1 MREWM
6 LFCIKNKFLINI
18 YRKRGKKMPE
28 RGRDYHERDA
38 HFDGEYEGIIND
50 GLAREGEAMGVR
62 VDIDPFEVSQRKIPF
77 QAQPEVDPEM
87 KRFRSLMKGKET
99 K

>member
-1 MREWM
+1 
-6 LFCIKNKFLINI
+6 LHKKSNFKKPN
-18 YRKRGKKMPE
+18 RKGGENMPD
-28 RGRDYHERDA
+28 RRRDYHERDA

-50 GLAREGEAMGVR
+50 GLAREGEAIGVR
-62 VDIDPFEVSQRKIPF
+62 ADIDPFEISQRKNPF

>member
-1 MREWM
+1 MGQPNF
-6 LFCIKNKFLINI
+6 LYKKSNFKKANKKGGIKN
-18 YRKRGKKMPE
+18 MPE

-50 GLAREGEAMGVR
+50 GLAREGEAIGVR
-62 VDIDPFEVSQRKIPF
+62 VDIDPFEISQRKNPF
-77 QAQPEVDPEM
+77 QVQPEVDPEM
-87 KRFRSLMKGKET
+87 KRFRSLMKGKEI